1 MALGNKGKAGE
12 DGEGQGGSTRA
23 VGGEGRADESALCA
37 RSVPDTVP
45 QQGVMLDSSSNDS
58 LRLSSA

>member
-12 DGEGQGGSTRA
+12 DGEGQEGSTRA
-23 VGGEGRADESALCA
+23 VGGEGRADESARCA

-45 QQGVMLDSSSNDS
+45 QQSVMLDSSSNDS
-58 LRLSSA
+58 PSLSSA